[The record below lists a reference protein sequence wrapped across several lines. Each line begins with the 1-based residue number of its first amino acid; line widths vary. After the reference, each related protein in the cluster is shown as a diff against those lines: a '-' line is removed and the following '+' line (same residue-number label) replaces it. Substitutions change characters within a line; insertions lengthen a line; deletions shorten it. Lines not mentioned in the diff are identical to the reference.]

1 MDPADDRPED
11 EVSQDG
17 DGDTDEAEEAI
28 TPTPPSRTRILLAV
42 VVAIAVTAA
51 FLAGTVGALLRGGTQ
66 GDGAEANDAGM
77 LAIVDLDGRLLVMG
91 PDGTPPRQLPVPDT
105 AFQFPA
111 WSPDG
116 SRIAAPVTRLDGSGA
131 VLVVDPRSDASDSQ
145 PTTLYSSPDRV
156 PFYLSW
162 APDGSHVAFLT
173 SEPDSIALRSAP
185 ADASSPARV
194 VRIGSPMYWD
204 WIDDGHLFIHA
215 GGTFDEAFVGE
226 AAIGRESDATSSL
239 RPGFFRPPAL
249 GGDRSYRAVVAQE
262 DGASVISIE
271 TSDPA
276 DRKNVPVRGSVAMT
290 FDPTGTSLAYTA
302 TDTDTSEPP
311 PLPVGPL
318 RLVDPRTGSERVL
331 LDSDVVAFFWSPDG
345 RTIATLRFPQP
356 GDPGDSDLAATR
368 VASADVDLAAEE
380 APGIPLTLAFLTAAT
395 GEVQSERAVRVSDVF
410 ASQVIPF
417 FDQYALSHRIWSR
430 NSRAILLPL
439 ANGTEPTHLVVIP
452 ADESTPS
459 RVADGIIGFWSP

>member
-1 MDPADDRPED
+1 
-11 EVSQDG
+11 
-17 DGDTDEAEEAI
+17 
-28 TPTPPSRTRILLAV
+28 
-42 VVAIAVTAA
+42 
-51 FLAGTVGALLRGGTQ
+51 
-66 GDGAEANDAGM
+66 
-77 LAIVDLDGRLLVMG
+77 
-91 PDGTPPRQLPVPDT
+91 
-105 AFQFPA
+105 
-111 WSPDG
+111 
-116 SRIAAPVTRLDGSGA
+116 
-131 VLVVDPRSDASDSQ
+131 
-145 PTTLYSSPDRV
+145 
-156 PFYLSW
+156 
-162 APDGSHVAFLT
+162 
-173 SEPDSIALRSAP
+173 
-185 ADASSPARV
+185 
-194 VRIGSPMYWD
+194 
-204 WIDDGHLFIHA
+204 
-215 GGTFDEAFVGE
+215 
-226 AAIGRESDATSSL
+226 
-239 RPGFFRPPAL
+239 
-249 GGDRSYRAVVAQE
+249 
-262 DGASVISIE
+262 
-271 TSDPA
+271 
-276 DRKNVPVRGSVAMT
+276 MT